1 MKISSEDKAT
11 LIIDLIDQDMTIEEM
26 ALKCGYTGKSAKDS
40 FKKFV
45 RTREDFKEVQEKLD
59 KLVILEID
67 QKKRSSLTKYDR
79 SNTNLE
85 QVEEIQKMKAFFTHF
100 QEDYKNLKNKVEDLE
115 SLEKKFKSLEGKLD
129 GIVAKPPKG
138 DIEGLHIPDEYK
150 KTTETEVDRVTYR
163 INKDVREKFDI
174 FCQEHKLNYK
184 KTSILSYALDEFMK
198 RYK

>member
-1 MKISSEDKAT
+1 MKLLSEEKEA
-11 LIIDLIDQDMTIEEM
+11 LIRDLIDQDITIEDM

-45 RTREDFKEVQEKLD
+45 RGRDNFKEVQEKLK
-59 KLVILEID
+59 KLVILEND
-67 QKKRSSLTKYDR
+67 RKKGTSLTKYDR

-85 QVEEIQKMKAFFTHF
+85 QVEEIEKMKAFFTHF

-115 SLEKKFKSLEGKLD
+115 SLENKFKNLEGKLE
-129 GIVAKPPKG
+129 GIVTNPPTA
-138 DIEGLHIPDEYK
+138 DLEGLHIPDEYK

-163 INKDVREKFDI
+163 INKDVREKFDT